1 MRMIFTDE
9 QKRILKHTDHTLL
22 AVDATTEAIREACFE
37 GVDFKKASICI
48 PPLYVAQAVR
58 DTDGRGKICTVI
70 GFPNG
75 YMTTDS
81 KVHET
86 KSAVSQGAHEIDMV
100 ISIGLLKQ
108 GDTDAVKKDISAV
121 RAACKDR
128 ILKVIVE
135 TCLLTEEEKISMC
148 KVVGDAGADFI
159 KTSTGFSTGGATLE
173 DVELFKA
180 HLAPGIKIK
189 AAGGISTLED
199 AKAFLD
205 AGADRI
211 GSSRIVRL
219 VRRQLMDAQAV
230 TVEV

>member
-1 MRMIFTDE
+1 
-9 QKRILKHTDHTLL
+9 
-22 AVDATTEAIREACFE
+22 
-37 GVDFKKASICI
+37 
-48 PPLYVAQAVR
+48 
-58 DTDGRGKICTVI
+58 
-70 GFPNG
+70 
-75 YMTTDS
+75 
-81 KVHET
+81 
-86 KSAVSQGAHEIDMV
+86 
-100 ISIGLLKQ
+100 
-108 GDTDAVKKDISAV
+108 
-121 RAACKDR
+121 
-128 ILKVIVE
+128 
-135 TCLLTEEEKISMC
+135 MC